1 VKDLAFSLWEKA
13 RSDEFETLDKVGD
26 EGDNSRKPSPTKAI
40 LSNKAIFPVLQIPA
54 GLVQSIRL

>member
-1 VKDLAFSLWEKA
+1 VKDLAFSQREKA

>member
-1 VKDLAFSLWEKA
+1 M
-13 RSDEFETLDKVGD
+13 SDEFETLNKVGD